1 MLTGERRGVLCLR
14 LLKRLLEEGLLIT
27 REEAS
32 GYEECLRL
40 LSEGGGAVELG
51 GRVKVLPE
59 GFLMLLKQAVESGI
73 SLETVFKA
81 VNWRGFERI
90 IAEVFRAKG
99 FRVLEHFRFSIK
111 GVAREIDVLAETPRM
126 LLSIDCKQ
134 WIRRN
139 YNVSSASR
147 LQLERSRLLSS
158 YLSEKESVRKAV
170 YPVVVT
176 FLDSE
181 ARILNGCLILPVWK
195 IGEFSENPEVVKSVL
210 NPVS

>member
-14 LLKRLLEEGLLIT
+14 LLKRLLEEGLPIT

-32 GYEECLRL
+32 EYEECLRL

-59 GFLMLLKQAVESGI
+59 GFLTLLKQAVESGI
-73 SLETVFKA
+73 SLESVFKA

-99 FRVLEHFRFSIK
+99 FRVLEHFRFSVK
-111 GVAREIDVLAETPRM
+111 GVAREIDVIVETPRM

-158 YLSEKESVRKAV
+158 YLAEKESVRKAV

-181 ARILNGCLILPVWK
+181 ARILNGCLVLPVWK
-195 IGEFSENPEVVKSVL
+195 IGELSENPEVAKSVL

>member
-111 GVAREIDVLAETPRM
+111 GVAREIDVLVETPRM
-126 LLSIDCKQ
+126 L
-134 WIRRN
+134 
-139 YNVSSASR
+139 NV
-147 LQLERSRLLSS
+147 EV
-158 YLSEKESVRKAV
+158 EKILFEGEGWKYFKVSV
-170 YPVVVT
+170 
-176 FLDSE
+176 
-181 ARILNGCLILPVWK
+181 
-195 IGEFSENPEVVKSVL
+195 
-210 NPVS
+210 

>member
-195 IGEFSENPEVVKSVL
+195 IGEFSENPEVVKSML

>member
-111 GVAREIDVLAETPRM
+111 GVAREIDVLVETPRM